1 MVEPLASRSEMA
13 NENNWI
19 PGTGIFGG
27 IRELRSR
34 HYRHLV
40 VNVQKLPP
48 RCRDPS
54 QRCCSSRFPLHFP
67 RTKKDPAHRPDHF
80 FVVEVPG
87 IEPGSLG
94 EDLVI
99 LRAQFALAFLCPD
112 VHANKMSTGT
122 VTVRFSVRTR
132 DRFRW

>member
-1 MVEPLASRSEMA
+1 MGYL
-13 NENNWI
+13 
-19 PGTGIFGG
+19 
-27 IRELRSR
+27 
-34 HYRHLV
+34 
-40 VNVQKLPP
+40 Q
-48 RCRDPS
+48 
-54 QRCCSSRFPLHFP
+54 
-67 RTKKDPAHRPDHF
+67 AHRFAHFVVEMPGAVATVFIIPKSIIVDFGLPIPVTFPPNKKRSGAQAGSF
-80 FVVEVPG
+80 FVVEMPG

>member
-1 MVEPLASRSEMA
+1 MA
-13 NENNWI
+13 LPTPIRECVVAPAPV
-19 PGTGIFGG
+19 PGFGG
-27 IRELRSR
+27 GVRELRSR
-34 HYRHLV
+34 HYR
-40 VNVQKLPP
+40 NVFAISAETHAPVPGSVAAMLLLPIP
-48 RCRDPS
+48 VAHPPNKKIR
-54 QRCCSSRFPLHFP
+54 
-67 RTKKDPAHRPDHF
+67 RTGRII

-122 VTVRFSVRTR
+122 VTVKFSVRTR

>member
-1 MVEPLASRSEMA
+1 MWVGGGGRQGGGAGSRRSDAAPPDSRCTSTEQKK
-13 NENNWI
+13 I
-19 PGTGIFGG
+19 RRTGRI
-27 IRELRSR
+27 I
-34 HYRHLV
+34 
-40 VNVQKLPP
+40 
-48 RCRDPS
+48 
-54 QRCCSSRFPLHFP
+54 
-67 RTKKDPAHRPDHF
+67 

-122 VTVRFSVRTR
+122 VTVRFPFRTR

>member
-1 MVEPLASRSEMA
+1 MICDS
-13 NENNWI
+13 
-19 PGTGIFGG
+19 
-27 IRELRSR
+27 
-34 HYRHLV
+34 LV
-40 VNVQKLPP
+40 HHSL
-48 RCRDPS
+48 
-54 QRCCSSRFPLHFP
+54 
-67 RTKKDPAHRPDHF
+67 
-80 FVVEVPG
+80 VVEVPG

>member
-1 MVEPLASRSEMA
+1 MGKVYWWAGRPV
-13 NENNWI
+13 
-19 PGTGIFGG
+19 PGSVAAMLGG
-27 IRELRSR
+27 VRELRSW
-34 HYRHLV
+34 HYRQSFE
-40 VNVQKLPP
+40 NVRSLPP

-54 QRCCSSRFPLHFP
+54 QRCCSSRFPLHIHE
-67 RTKKDPAHRPDHF
+67 KKRLARSRAKRF
-80 FVVEVPG
+80 LVEVPG

-99 LRAQFALAFLCPD
+99 LRAQFAVAFLCPD

>member
-1 MVEPLASRSEMA
+1 MFASTSMRRSDAQALPDRAGLSVQHEMKNDVTFDA
-13 NENNWI
+13 SI
-19 PGTGIFGG
+19 AVRRLFICILTKVSMICDA
-27 IRELRSR
+27 
-34 HYRHLV
+34 LV
-40 VNVQKLPP
+40 HHSL
-48 RCRDPS
+48 
-54 QRCCSSRFPLHFP
+54 
-67 RTKKDPAHRPDHF
+67 
-80 FVVEVPG
+80 VVEVPG

>member
-1 MVEPLASRSEMA
+1 VQALVVAVSAFGCASASLRVRRLASVVEVPGAVAAMLLLP
-13 NENNWI
+13 I
-19 PGTGIFGG
+19 P
-27 IRELRSR
+27 
-34 HYRHLV
+34 V
-40 VNVQKLPP
+40 ALPP
-48 RCRDPS
+48 N
-54 QRCCSSRFPLHFP
+54 
-67 RTKKDPAHRPDHF
+67 KKRSGAQAGSF

>member
-1 MVEPLASRSEMA
+1 MQALVVAASAFGCASASLRVRRLAS
-13 NENNWI
+13 
-19 PGTGIFGG
+19 
-27 IRELRSR
+27 
-34 HYRHLV
+34 
-40 VNVQKLPP
+40 
-48 RCRDPS
+48 
-54 QRCCSSRFPLHFP
+54 
-67 RTKKDPAHRPDHF
+67 
-80 FVVEVPG
+80 VVEVPG

>member
-1 MVEPLASRSEMA
+1 MEVPGAVAAMLLLP
-13 NENNWI
+13 I
-19 PGTGIFGG
+19 P
-27 IRELRSR
+27 
-34 HYRHLV
+34 V
-40 VNVQKLPP
+40 ALPQAG
-48 RCRDPS
+48 S
-54 QRCCSSRFPLHFP
+54 
-67 RTKKDPAHRPDHF
+67 F

>member
-1 MVEPLASRSEMA
+1 MEVFANFAPAPVPGAVAAMLLLPIPVAHPPNKKRSGA
-13 NENNWI
+13 QA
-19 PGTGIFGG
+19 G
-27 IRELRSR
+27 S
-34 HYRHLV
+34 
-40 VNVQKLPP
+40 
-48 RCRDPS
+48 
-54 QRCCSSRFPLHFP
+54 
-67 RTKKDPAHRPDHF
+67 F

>member
-1 MVEPLASRSEMA
+1 MPGSVAAMLLLPIPVAQPTKKRLA
-13 NENNWI
+13 
-19 PGTGIFGG
+19 
-27 IRELRSR
+27 RSR
-34 HYRHLV
+34 AKR
-40 VNVQKLPP
+40 
-48 RCRDPS
+48 
-54 QRCCSSRFPLHFP
+54 
-67 RTKKDPAHRPDHF
+67 

>member
-1 MVEPLASRSEMA
+1 V
-13 NENNWI
+13 
-19 PGTGIFGG
+19 PGGV
-27 IRELRSR
+27 RELRSL
-34 HYRHLV
+34 HYRYLFENCAV
-40 VNVQKLPP
+40 TFATVPGAVAAMLLLPIPVALPP
-48 RCRDPS
+48 N
-54 QRCCSSRFPLHFP
+54 
-67 RTKKDPAHRPDHF
+67 KKRSGAPAGSF